1 MRSLALPHIR
11 YAMPLC
17 VLLRTL
23 WLKNKSGK
31 LLQIGLGS
39 INDSFV
45 LVKHTISKY
54 LGSPSIE
61 NEPWIWWRKSN
72 ICKLPPFWTLEESQC
87 HSPMSSPTRPLTDG
101 STFRKETTPHFW
113 HFWSQINSRFSC
125 DHPICITVRG
135 FTVGKRRI
143 EGSIFLTPNGMMSN
157 SNYYGVNYLAHANPT
172 EMTPEVGK

>member
-1 MRSLALPHIR
+1 MSLADVITDTAPYRWINIPQTTDPQDWS
-11 YAMPLC
+11 PL
-17 VLLRTL
+17 RPFP
-23 WLKNKSGK
+23 GK
-31 LLQIGLGS
+31 VYEGPQAGS
-39 INDSFV
+39 
-45 LVKHTISKY
+45 
-54 LGSPSIE
+54 
-61 NEPWIWWRKSN
+61 
-72 ICKLPPFWTLEESQC
+72 
-87 HSPMSSPTRPLTDG
+87 
-101 STFRKETTPHFW
+101 KETTPHFW

>member
-101 STFRKETTPHFW
+101 STFRKQRTHKIGRHWGHFQVKCMRAHKRGRKKRPHIFGNFG
-113 HFWSQINSRFSC
+113 HRST
-125 DHPICITVRG
+125 HG
-135 FTVGKRRI
+135 FRVTI
-143 EGSIFLTPNGMMSN
+143 QF
-157 SNYYGVNYLAHANPT
+157 A
-172 EMTPEVGK
+172 